1 MKHIQKAIWH
11 GSLLLSVVL
20 ASACAVL
27 VPPQLSA
34 GETEAA
40 VVAKLGQPT
49 ARIPD
54 SNGYLL
60 EYSRN
65 PWGQAIDMARFG
77 NDGRLISYEQ
87 VLTTAKFATI
97 KLGIFKKNDVLRT
110 VGHPSQTSY
119 LPRQQLEVWT
129 YPYKES
135 GAWNSL
141 MHIHFDNDGIVRKM
155 ENGQDLRFDRDSKF
169 GFGGW

>member
-1 MKHIQKAIWH
+1 MKRIQNAIWR
-11 GSLLLSVVL
+11 GSLFLSIVLGSACSVL
-20 ASACAVL
+20 APA
-27 VPPQLSA
+27 QLSP
-34 GETEAA
+34 GETEEE
-40 VVAKLGQPT
+40 VLAKLGRPT

-65 PWGQAIDMARFG
+65 PWGQATDMARFG

-87 VLTTAKFATI
+87 VLTSAKFAII
-97 KLGIFKKNDVLRT
+97 KLGISTKSDVLRT
-110 VGHPSQTSY
+110 VGHPSHTSY

-155 ENGQDLRFDRDSKF
+155 ENGQDLRFDHDGKF

>member
-1 MKHIQKAIWH
+1 MKNIKKAIWH
-11 GSLLLSVVL
+11 GSLLLSALLV
-20 ASACAVL
+20 SACSVL
-27 VPPQLSA
+27 TPTQLRS
-34 GETEAA
+34 GETEAE
-40 VVAKLGQPT
+40 VLAKLGRPT

-54 SNGYLL
+54 GNGYLL

-77 NDGRLISYEQ
+77 HDGRLISYEQ
-87 VLTTAKFATI
+87 VLTTEKFATI
-97 KLGIFKKNDVLRT
+97 KPGTSNKTDVLRT

-129 YPYKES
+129 YPYKEN
-135 GAWNSL
+135 GVWNSL

-155 ENGQDLRFDRDSKF
+155 ENGQDLRFDRDGKF
-169 GFGGW
+169 GFGDW

>member
-1 MKHIQKAIWH
+1 MKRIQKTIWSA
-11 GSLLLSVVL
+11 SLLLSVVL
-20 ASACAVL
+20 TSACSVL
-27 VPPQLSA
+27 TPAQLRA
-34 GETEAA
+34 GETEAE

-65 PWGQAIDMARFG
+65 PWGQAIDMARFS

-97 KLGIFKKNDVLRT
+97 KLGIFNKTDVLRT
-110 VGHPSQTSY
+110 VGHPSHTSY